1 MSENKKRSL
10 LDETL
15 ERLEN
20 GVKEFFT
27 SEKYQEYLKIMN
39 KFSSYSFQNT
49 VLISSQRPDATLVAG
64 YQSWKT
70 NFGRQ
75 VKKGEKGIRIVAPM
89 PSKESREI
97 IQRDPGT
104 HEILRDENGDPVK
117 KKMDVTVPRFKV
129 ITVFDVSQTEGKE
142 LPKLEVNA
150 LQGGVRNFADMMEAL
165 RRISPV
171 PIGFEAISGQ
181 ANGYY
186 HNVEKRIAIKEGMSE
201 AQTVKTAIHEVTHA
215 VLHNKERMQQEG
227 TKDSHT
233 KEVEAESVAFTVSQ
247 AFGLD
252 TSDYSFPYISTW
264 VQSQDMK
271 TLRASM
277 DIIRHTSS
285 EMIRSLNEQLQMIRL
300 EREGVRYEL
309 YQIQD
314 GTPSADL
321 MFYPYSYL
329 EQHGHSVQA
338 QDYSKVYE
346 GTLPPGQGL
355 EDLYAKFNVDRP
367 EDFTGRSLSMSD
379 VVVMYGASVTA
390 YYVDTFGFQ
399 EVPDF
404 VSALEQE
411 KPLDLSALASQ
422 IDDVLYHYD
431 TYGYNDGIEDRE
443 AFVASIEKD
452 LARGHVQ
459 GMKEELEYIRADPD
473 HPEISAQAAGLITAL
488 DSLTEQMDIT
498 PTTKEESISYY
509 VAENMGFP
517 VVGEYR
523 ETNSLEEAKQ
533 LYEQLPSG
541 KWPGEQGIGAILQTG
556 DGAQRDVP
564 LLKNGSLRTDML
576 ENELFKTSSR
586 LKEAFSSLQEGMRKT
601 TPVKE
606 SITKAKG
613 ELAL

>member
-329 EQHGHSVQA
+329 EQHGHSVQ
-338 QDYSKVYE
+338 
-346 GTLPPGQGL
+346 GL

-459 GMKEELEYIRADPD
+459 GMKEELEYIRADLD

-556 DGAQRDVP
+556 DGTQRDVP

-586 LKEAFSSLQEGMRKT
+586 LKEAFLSLQDNLPKVSRA
-601 TPVKE
+601 KE
-606 SITKAKG
+606 STVKAKG

>member
-1 MSENKKRSL
+1 MSDNKKQSL
-10 LDETL
+10 MDETL
-15 ERLEN
+15 ERLEK
-20 GVKEFFT
+20 GVKEYFT

-39 KFSSYSFQNT
+39 RFSSYSFQNT

-64 YQSWKT
+64 YHSWKT
-70 NFGRQ
+70 KFGRQ

-89 PSKESREI
+89 PSKETREI

-104 HEILRDENGDPVK
+104 HEILREENGDPVK
-117 KKMDVTVPRFKV
+117 KMEVTLPRFKV

-142 LPKLEVNA
+142 LPTAGVTM
-150 LQGGVRNFADMMEAL
+150 LQGGVRNFTDMMEAL

-171 PIGFEAISGQ
+171 PIGFEAIPGQ

-186 HNVEKRIAIKEGMSE
+186 HNIEKRIAIKEGMSE
-201 AQTVKTAIHEVTHA
+201 AQTIKTAIHEVTHA
-215 VLHNKERMQQEG
+215 ILHNKERLQQEG
-227 TKDSHT
+227 SKDPHT

-247 AFGLD
+247 AYGLD

-277 DIIRHTSS
+277 DIIRHTSG
-285 EMIRSLNEQLQMIRL
+285 EMIRNLNEQLQIIHLEHEGIRF
-300 EREGVRYEL
+300 EL
-309 YQIQD
+309 YQIRE
-314 GTPSADL
+314 GTPSAEW
-321 MFYPYSYL
+321 MFYPHSAL
-329 EQHGHSVQA
+329 EQQGKTVQA

-355 EDLYAKFNVDRP
+355 EDLYAKFNVERP

-379 VVVMYGASVTA
+379 VVVMYGLTANA

-399 EVPDF
+399 EIPEF

-411 KPLDLSALASQ
+411 KPMDLSALATQ

-452 LARGHVQ
+452 LAQGHVQ
-459 GMKEELEYIRADPD
+459 SMKEELEYIRADPD

-488 DSLTEQMDIT
+488 DSLTERMDIT
-498 PTTKEESISYY
+498 PANKEESISYY

-523 ETNSLEEAKQ
+523 ETNSLEEAKA

-564 LLKNGSLRTDML
+564 LLKNGSLRTDMM

-586 LKEAFSSLQEGMRKT
+586 LKEAFSSLQEGISKA
-601 TPVKE
+601 TPIKE
-606 SITKAKG
+606 TNTKAKG

>member
-1 MSENKKRSL
+1 
-10 LDETL
+10 
-15 ERLEN
+15 
-20 GVKEFFT
+20 
-27 SEKYQEYLKIMN
+27 
-39 KFSSYSFQNT
+39 
-49 VLISSQRPDATLVAG
+49 
-64 YQSWKT
+64 
-70 NFGRQ
+70 
-75 VKKGEKGIRIVAPM
+75 
-89 PSKESREI
+89 
-97 IQRDPGT
+97 
-104 HEILRDENGDPVK
+104 
-117 KKMDVTVPRFKV
+117 
-129 ITVFDVSQTEGKE
+129 
-142 LPKLEVNA
+142 
-150 LQGGVRNFADMMEAL
+150 
-165 RRISPV
+165 
-171 PIGFEAISGQ
+171 
-181 ANGYY
+181 
-186 HNVEKRIAIKEGMSE
+186 
-201 AQTVKTAIHEVTHA
+201 
-215 VLHNKERMQQEG
+215 
-227 TKDSHT
+227 
-233 KEVEAESVAFTVSQ
+233 
-247 AFGLD
+247 
-252 TSDYSFPYISTW
+252 
-264 VQSQDMK
+264 
-271 TLRASM
+271 
-277 DIIRHTSS
+277 
-285 EMIRSLNEQLQMIRL
+285 
-300 EREGVRYEL
+300 
-309 YQIQD
+309 
-314 GTPSADL
+314 

-329 EQHGHSVQA
+329 EQHGHAVQA

-399 EVPDF
+399 EIPDF